1 MSLPPRRSR
10 STLSQAGL
18 VIGER
23 QSRSIIYRA
32 DLDRFR
38 AVALYLLK
46 DCCGGNA
53 NLCQPLIDDLACC
66 SPKLQPSLSQ

>member
-1 MSLPPRRSR
+1 MSAHL

-18 VIGER
+18 VTGER
-23 QSRSIIYRA
+23 QSRSILYRA

-53 NLCQPLIDDLACC
+53 SLCRPLIDDLACC
-66 SPKLQPSLSQ
+66 GPAARPMANQ